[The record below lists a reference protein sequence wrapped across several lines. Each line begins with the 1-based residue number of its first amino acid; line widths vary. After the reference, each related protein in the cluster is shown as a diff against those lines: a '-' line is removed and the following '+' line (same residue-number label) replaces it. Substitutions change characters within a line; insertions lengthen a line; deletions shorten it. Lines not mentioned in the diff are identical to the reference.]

1 MDKLL
6 TLEFIKEKLR
16 KDRISLIQVLE
27 RRLRFREWLE
37 CTLLRWLISMRLE
50 LEIFLLCLELIVL
63 QERRSVIKM

>member
-27 RRLRFREWLE
+27 RRLRSREWSG
-37 CTLLRWLISMRLE
+37 CTLPRWLISMKQE
-50 LEIFLLCLELIVL
+50 LEIFLLYSVLTVPLERPSAIRL
-63 QERRSVIKM
+63 